1 MLFLL
6 LLWDPYFMWPRNGS
20 RLGKE
25 SLMTASSLENELS
38 NRRSGILLDTDI
50 PVSQFDPRVV
60 TLYDLFMKGLNLNPH
75 GQCLGY
81 RPAPKQPYRFLTYTE
96 VFQHARDFGS
106 ALITKVG
113 LTPGNE
119 TRVGI
124 YGKNGPQWFM
134 TAFGC
139 VQQSI
144 VIVPLYD
151 TLGPEAVTYIIQQT
165 EMSTIIVDT
174 VEKAKKL
181 LKREDLPLL
190 VNLIIIEENGLS
202 ELKTTDHNLTIYSF
216 NELVNEGHQ
225 NSIPMTLPKAD
236 DTYIICYTSGT
247 TGFPKG
253 VILSHKNM
261 IASISA
267 FYLLLSNFAPQY
279 ISPSEVAISYLPL
292 SHTFE
297 QMSHWCIF
305 MLGAS
310 TAYYSGNIQQLNDDL
325 MDVKPTIFP
334 VVPRLLN
341 RFYDLIQVKL
351 KNANPLL
358 RAIYSYAYNR
368 KLSLL
373 KRGIACN
380 DTVWDKL
387 IFRKIQAQIGGR
399 VHLIATG
406 SAPVSAEVLET
417 CRIVLGAVIVEG
429 YGQTECTGLV
439 TSTWPG
445 DFVGGHCGGPS
456 TCTLLK
462 LADVPE
468 LQYYASQGKGEVM
481 IKGPHCTAGYFKDP
495 EKTAELFDEDGF
507 IHTGDIGQI
516 LPDGSLKIIDRK
528 KHIFKLAQG
537 EYVAPEKIE
546 NIYMR
551 APCVQQVYVDGNS
564 LERFLVAIV
573 VPDEGVIKKWFK
585 QNVENNG
592 NSYMHMLQT
601 KEVQRYVLE
610 ELQKI
615 GKESGLN
622 SIEQVKAIYLTSDA
636 FSVENGL
643 LTPTLKAR
651 RPQLRAHYASVIN
664 DLYKA
669 INQ

>member
-1 MLFLL
+1 MWLL
-6 LLWDPYFMWPRNGS
+6 LHSTLFATALGS
-20 RLGKE
+20 VVYVASKW
-25 SLMTASSLENELS
+25 LMSRKRITN
-38 NRRSGILLDTDI
+38 DDI
-50 PVSQFDPRVV
+50 TTRKRAIEQ
-60 TLYDLFMKGLNLNPH
+60 KLNPH

-96 VFQHARDFGS
+96 VFQRGRDFGC

-124 YGKNGPQWFM
+124 YGKNRPQWFIS
-134 TAFGC
+134 AFGC

-190 VNLIIIEENGLS
+190 VNLIIIEESGLS
-202 ELKTTDHNLTIYSF
+202 ELETTDHNLTIYSF
-216 NELVNEGHQ
+216 KRLVNEGHQ
-225 NSIPMTLPKAD
+225 NSIPMALPKAD

-247 TGFPKG
+247 TGSPKG
-253 VILSHKNM
+253 VILSHRNM
-261 IASISA
+261 IASVSA
-267 FYLLLSNFAPQY
+267 FYLLLWNFAPQY

-297 QMSHWCIF
+297 QLSHWCTF

-310 TAYYSGNIQQLNDDL
+310 TAYYSGSIQQLNNDL

-351 KNANPLL
+351 KNSNPLF

-368 KLSLL
+368 KLLLL
-373 KRGIACN
+373 KRGIVCN

-387 IFRKIQAQIGGR
+387 IFRKIQAQIGGK
-399 VHLIATG
+399 VHLIVTG

-417 CRIVLGAVIVEG
+417 CRVVLGTVIVEG

-445 DFVGGHCGGPS
+445 DFVGGHCGGPA

-481 IKGPHCTAGYFKDP
+481 IKGPHCTTGYFKDP

-516 LPDGSLKIIDRK
+516 LPNGSLKIIDRK

-546 NIYMR
+546 NIYIR

-573 VPDEGVIKKWFK
+573 VPDEGIIKKWIK
-585 QNVENNG
+585 ENFG
-592 NSYMHMLQT
+592 NSDNSYTEMLQM
-601 KEVQRYVLE
+601 KEVQSYVLD

-615 GKESGLN
+615 GKENGLN
-622 SIEQVKAIYLTSDA
+622 SIEQVKAVYLTSDA

-651 RPQLRAHYASVIN
+651 RPQLRAHYANVIN